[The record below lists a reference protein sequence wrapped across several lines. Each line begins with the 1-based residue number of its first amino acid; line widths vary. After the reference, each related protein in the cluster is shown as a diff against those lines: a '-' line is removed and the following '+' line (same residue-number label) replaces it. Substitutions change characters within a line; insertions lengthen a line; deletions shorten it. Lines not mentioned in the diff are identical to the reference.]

1 MVAQH
6 YPPAREKEGDAQNM
20 GTVPLV
26 SRASRAPLPRW
37 RSDLPPSPPQTPTG
51 QEPPRQG
58 GLQKALENLRHPD
71 MEATMLHFQPRDVA
85 SRAQDGEKGEMGFA
99 ITSGTAGF
107 FSLMPVILGN
117 AFN

>member
-1 MVAQH
+1 
-6 YPPAREKEGDAQNM
+6 
-20 GTVPLV
+20 
-26 SRASRAPLPRW
+26 
-37 RSDLPPSPPQTPTG
+37 
-51 QEPPRQG
+51 
-58 GLQKALENLRHPD
+58 